1 MMSCNIRRLLCTS
14 PSPIPCMLE
23 WALNDHR
30 IYTLL
35 SALMVQIYQLRKTS
49 PDPIIT
55 SAIKEQISICMQ
67 ALEQVSKT
75 WLVATMVRKL
85 FENILGWYVPDAPA
99 QETLEL
105 PPFGIT
111 VEDLGAQTAAEYTL
125 LNTTRPVAALPVRT
139 KPLTKGLEDYLE
151 AALRITGSSA
161 SELRNSYAMGSERP
175 ARQLNRPAPPDKGLQ
190 FLPEDEELKWDEED
204 RPRTPA
210 STGLNPA
217 VW

>member
-1 MMSCNIRRLLCTS
+1 MHVRMSAN
-14 PSPIPCMLE
+14 
-23 WALNDHR
+23 NDR

-49 PDPIIT
+49 PDLITT

-75 WLVATMVRKL
+75 WLVATMVHKL

-99 QETLEL
+99 QETPKA

-111 VEDLGAQTAAEYTL
+111 VGDLGAQTAAEYSL
-125 LNTTRPVAALPVRT
+125 LNAARPVATLPVRT

-151 AALRITGSSA
+151 AALQITRSSA
-161 SELRNSYAMGSERP
+161 SELRNSYATRPERP
-175 ARQLNRPAPPDKGLQ
+175 ARQVNRPAPPDKGLL

-210 STGLNPA
+210 STGLNPD